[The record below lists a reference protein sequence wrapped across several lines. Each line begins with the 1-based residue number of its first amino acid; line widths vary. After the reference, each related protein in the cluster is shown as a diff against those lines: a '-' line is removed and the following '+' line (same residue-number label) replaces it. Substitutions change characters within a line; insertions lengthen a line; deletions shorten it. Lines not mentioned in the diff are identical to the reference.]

1 MEVPAPAVAEM
12 TADERTV
19 ELTRDL
25 FSKVRVALG
34 HSVQKRD
41 THLYSR
47 LGDGVWQ
54 RNGRALAFLAMYS
67 TWCLGQVGALL
78 ESELQK
84 GGEDFTLLEQ
94 MNLVTTA
101 KYRCAAQ
108 F

>member
-67 TWCLGQVGALL
+67 TWCWGQVGALL